1 MRITPYGAAG
11 EVTGSCHLLEISGKR
26 VLVDC
31 GQFQGGDNSYARSA
45 EPFPFDPRGI
55 DMVMLTHSHLD
66 HIGRLPALVKA
77 GFHGPVLATA
87 ETREIGRLIMMD
99 AAHIMYEEYGYR
111 RRKGERQGHEVE
123 PPPYAVEDV
132 LVAVDLFGAPAVYDA
147 PLSLGDGASAT
158 FRNSG
163 HILGAA
169 FIEFEERRNGSS
181 KRATLSGDLGYRGR
195 EVMPDPATPHPCDLV
210 VSEATYGNRPHRP
223 VEESRQELA
232 SAVKEAI
239 GARRERRHTLVR
251 VGALPG
257 RPLLP
262 APDVGRGEIARECRI
277 FLDSPLA
284 ISITQAYERHL
295 RDLNPRLVASLD
307 AGEDPF
313 EFPGVEFTPS
323 AEDSRS
329 ISRRPSGNIIIAGSG
344 MANGGRILH
353 HLRNNLWR
361 PECSVIF
368 VGYQAVGTLG
378 RSIVDGARS
387 VHIFGEAVAVRARIY
402 TINGLSAHADQQGI
416 IDWLRGTDKA
426 DVLLVHG
433 EPDSLEDWRRR
444 FAPSW
449 DDRSRSPCRGKRTK
463 SRRRPRHQRA
473 MRCPA

>member
-1 MRITPYGAAG
+1 
-11 EVTGSCHLLEISGKR
+11 LE
-26 VLVDC
+26 
-31 GQFQGGDNSYARSA
+31 RS
-45 EPFPFDPRGI
+45 
-55 DMVMLTHSHLD
+55 
-66 HIGRLPALVKA
+66 
-77 GFHGPVLATA
+77 
-87 ETREIGRLIMMD
+87 
-99 AAHIMYEEYGYR
+99 
-111 RRKGERQGHEVE
+111 Q
-123 PPPYAVEDV
+123 DV
-132 LVAVDLFGAPAVYDA
+132 LYYLHQMWDA
-147 PLSLGDGASAT
+147 
-158 FRNSG
+158 R
-163 HILGAA
+163 
-169 FIEFEERRNGSS
+169 
-181 KRATLSGDLGYRGR
+181 
-195 EVMPDPATPHPCDLV
+195 
-210 VSEATYGNRPHRP
+210 
-223 VEESRQELA
+223 
-232 SAVKEAI
+232 
-239 GARRERRHTLVR
+239 
-251 VGALPG
+251 
-257 RPLLP
+257 
-262 APDVGRGEIARECRI
+262 EIARECHI

-323 AEDSRS
+323 TEDSRS

-433 EPDSLEDWRRR
+433 EPDSLEGL
-444 FAPSW
+444 A
-449 DDRSRSPCRGKRTK
+449 TAV
-463 SRRRPRHQRA
+463 RA
-473 MRCPA
+473 ELGRQVTIAVQGQTYEV

>member
-11 EVTGSCHLLEISGKR
+11 EVTGSCHLLEIGGKR

-132 LVAVDLFGAPAVYDA
+132 LVAVDLFGAPAAYDA
-147 PLSLGDGASAT
+147 PLSLGDGASAI

-169 FIEFEERRNGSS
+169 FIEFEERQNSSS

-223 VEESRQELA
+223 VKESQQEFA

-239 GARRERRHTLVR
+239 ERGGNVLIPSFALERSQDVLYYLHQMWDAR
-251 VGALPG
+251 
-257 RPLLP
+257 
-262 APDVGRGEIARECRI
+262 EIARECRI

-295 RDLNPRLVASLD
+295 RDLNPQLVASLD

-323 AEDSRS
+323 TEDSRS

-387 VHIFGEAVAVRARIY
+387 VHIFGEPVAVRARIY

-426 DVLLVHG
+426 NVLLVHG
-433 EPDSLEDWRRR
+433 EPDSLEGL
-444 FAPSW
+444 A
-449 DDRSRSPCRGKRTK
+449 TAI
-463 SRRRPRHQRA
+463 RA
-473 MRCPA
+473 ELGRQATIAVQGQTYEV